1 MLRRISLLIFA
12 VIIVGQLYLLREG
25 RKTLTELEKLKELSE
40 QKVDSLRLAND
51 SLDIFTDVLVV
62 QVDSLGREINAD
74 EKQLQK
80 IKNDYKKRIDS
91 ISKLS
96 SNELTEYFSNRYNNN

>member
-1 MLRRISLLIFA
+1 MLIFA

-25 RKTLTELEKLKELSE
+25 RKTLTELENLKELSE

>member
-25 RKTLTELEKLKELSE
+25 RKTLTELENLKELSE

>member
-12 VIIVGQLYLLREG
+12 VIIIGQLYLLREG
-25 RKTLTELEKLKELSE
+25 RKTLTELENLKELSE

>member
-1 MLRRISLLIFA
+1 MLKRIILLIFA

-25 RKTLTELEKLKELSE
+25 RKTMNELEKLKELSE

-51 SLDIFTDVLVV
+51 SIDIFTDVLVL

>member
-25 RKTLTELEKLKELSE
+25 RKTLTELENLKELSE

-51 SLDIFTDVLVV
+51 SLDIFTDVLVA

>member
-1 MLRRISLLIFA
+1 MLKRIILLIFA
-12 VIIVGQLYLLREG
+12 IIIVGQLYLLRDG
-25 RKTLTELEKLKELSE
+25 RKSMNELEKLKELSE
-40 QKVDSLRLAND
+40 QRVDSLRLAND
-51 SLDIFTDVLVV
+51 SIDIFTDVLVL

>member
-1 MLRRISLLIFA
+1 MLKRIILLIFA
-12 VIIVGQLYLLREG
+12 IIIVCQLYLLREG
-25 RKTLTELEKLKELSE
+25 RKTMNELEKLKELSE
-40 QKVDSLRLAND
+40 QRVDSLRLAND
-51 SLDIFTDVLVV
+51 SIDIFTDVLVL
-62 QVDSLGREINAD
+62 QVDSLGKEINAD